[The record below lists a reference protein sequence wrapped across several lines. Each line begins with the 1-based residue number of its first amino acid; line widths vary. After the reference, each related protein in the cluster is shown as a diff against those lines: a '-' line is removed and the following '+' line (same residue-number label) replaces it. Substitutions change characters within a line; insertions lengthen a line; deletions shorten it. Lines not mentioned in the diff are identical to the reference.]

1 MNARVSFY
9 LCGAERKKV
18 VENKQWNGYFLLSNQ
33 KVKTR
38 VHSMTQYLTHEKG
51 LAAVF
56 HELYL
61 GGCVNKAPVNVSLFL
76 RLSKENLNWFE
87 GGKT

>member
-1 MNARVSFY
+1 MS
-9 LCGAERKKV
+9 
-18 VENKQWNGYFLLSNQ
+18 
-33 KVKTR
+33 
-38 VHSMTQYLTHEKG
+38 QYLTHDKG

-61 GGCVNKAPVNVSLFL
+61 DGYVNKAPVNVSLFL

>member
-1 MNARVSFY
+1 
-9 LCGAERKKV
+9 
-18 VENKQWNGYFLLSNQ
+18 
-33 KVKTR
+33 
-38 VHSMTQYLTHEKG
+38 MTQYLTHEKG